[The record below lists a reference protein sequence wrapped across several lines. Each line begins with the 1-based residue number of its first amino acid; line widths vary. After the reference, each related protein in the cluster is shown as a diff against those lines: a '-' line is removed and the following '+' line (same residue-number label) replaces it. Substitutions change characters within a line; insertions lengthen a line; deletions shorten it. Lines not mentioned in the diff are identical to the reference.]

1 MEERITALKQ
11 VGFDNIN
18 YVYLKG
24 SEVVVSSPYSGLY
37 AATHLPK
44 KHLYRIQVGY
54 TELKKGYPAALCVEV
69 SGVNV
74 QYVKE
79 QPF

>member
-24 SEVVVSSPYSGLY
+24 KNVVIPSTNHGLY

-54 TELKKGYPAALCVEV
+54 TELKK
-69 SGVNV
+69 
-74 QYVKE
+74 
-79 QPF
+79 